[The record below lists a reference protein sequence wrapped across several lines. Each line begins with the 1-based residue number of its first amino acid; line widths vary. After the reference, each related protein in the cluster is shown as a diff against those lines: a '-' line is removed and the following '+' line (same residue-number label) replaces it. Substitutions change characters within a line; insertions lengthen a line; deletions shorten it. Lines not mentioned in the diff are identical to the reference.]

1 MKQLKL
7 WIALGGVLMLISAF
21 AYVDIRAFN
30 RGYNAKVAEVVKA
43 DNNAHSIAKNVQNK
57 NIRKTDADIQKA
69 LEKWYRD

>member
-1 MKQLKL
+1 MLKL
-7 WIALGGVLMLISAF
+7 WGALGVILILLSAF
-21 AYVDIRAFN
+21 AYVDFKAYK